1 MNIEKYCH
9 ILGVKPGDSAE
20 IVRSAFREKI
30 KEYHPDR
37 GGDNEK
43 TKLILEAYNVLKH
56 GVPKISNK
64 SNTHTNQA
72 FNKEIFRDFL
82 NRIFASDPHI
92 LRIINEVLNYYGLE
106 DIDVPIKTKRYYKQN
121 DKIYNHEVWNEFES
135 LEKTFHS
142 AMEKF
147 NSQKGRPIKYR
158 ALDLIK
164 NLSQL
169 QILYRSFMVK
179 HPSFTLKCKQRLE
192 QIEELMTHAKM
203 TL

>member
-1 MNIEKYCH
+1 MNIEKYCR

-20 IVRSAFREKI
+20 VVKSAFREKI
-30 KEYHPDR
+30 KEFHPDR

-56 GVPKISNK
+56 GVPK
-64 SNTHTNQA
+64 TQTNE
-72 FNKEIFRDFL
+72 KESPSFDKEVFREFL

-106 DIDVPIKTKRYYKQN
+106 EVVLPIKTKRYYKQN
-121 DKIYNHEVWNEFES
+121 DSIYEHEAWNEFES
-135 LEKTFHS
+135 LEKTFHA
-142 AMEKF
+142 AMERF
-147 NSQKGRPIKYR
+147 NSQKSRPIRYR
-158 ALDLIK
+158 ALELIK

-179 HPSFTLKCKQRLE
+179 YPSFTLKCKQRLQ
-192 QIEELMTHAKM
+192 QIEELMAHAKM
-203 TL
+203 AL